1 MQDLNEKKIKDFTT
15 EDYFKFINLKKIEIE
30 KYHKN
35 LMVIYNI
42 YRHCCYYDRNTKTY
56 ICNKNE
62 LVNLLNNNK
71 LIATK
76 IFKEMFGEHFF
87 DMDEKTLKEFKEKG
101 MFTKDSLG
109 IIFDDVIG
117 ALYGVVIKMPTNFD
131 ELIDMISKVIMLTD
145 NSLIPNDKK
154 EPYIHLFTTIEN
166 LLAERFKGM
175 HQTLYCQKYV
185 MEAFDELYKKY
196 NKKEKIDALEEDLVI
211 VLNKVIQ
218 ERVDEENKVSFEDI
232 SFGDLSMQFIDRYNE
247 ELKQKQMNKQIMKY
261 FKKLKKKSL
270 DNLSWSDFPVLDKE
284 TYILL
289 RNEIENYINIKNDD
303 KKDLS
308 YLLPLLDMYYY
319 QDLSGNEKS
328 KNR

>member
-1 MQDLNEKKIKDFTT
+1 MQDFIEKKIKDFTT

-35 LMVIYNI
+35 LMITYNT

-56 ICNKNE
+56 ICHKDE

-71 LIATK
+71 KIATK
-76 IFKEMFGEHFF
+76 IFKETFGEHFF
-87 DMDEKTLKEFKEKG
+87 DMDEETLKEFKEKG

-117 ALYGVVIKMPTNFD
+117 SLYGVVIKMPTNFD
-131 ELIDMISKVIMLTD
+131 ELIDMISKVVMLAD
-145 NSLIPNDKK
+145 NSLIPNEKK
-154 EPYIHLFTTIEN
+154 EPYMRLFTTIEN

-185 MEAFDELYKKY
+185 MESFEELYKKY
-196 NKKEKIDALEEDLVI
+196 NKKEKIDTLEEDLVI

-232 SFGDLSMQFIDRYNE
+232 SFGDLSVQFIDRYNE